1 LSKIIRHS
9 TDAPT
14 VFIGEK
20 NLDFDMEAQAEK
32 RLGVLFP
39 VVSVITDYD
48 GAKLIPIQEVFKIE
62 AHLKNEMDQERQKGY
77 EQGFKAGHDK
87 GLEEASRVL
96 EQFDHAIRDAV
107 AQRESIL
114 EEAREKVLDLIVEI
128 SRKVTFNSLEID
140 PETTLDMINGVID
153 TLIDR
158 SRLKIKVN
166 PGHLPIV
173 EQNIERFLKG
183 SATIKEIAIEADPR
197 VRHGGCFIE
206 TPSGDIDARLE
217 SQFEVIK
224 EVLVSGDE
232 ES

>member
-1 LSKIIRHS
+1 MSRIIRN
-9 TDAPT
+9 TAVAPT
-14 VFIGEK
+14 VYIGEK
-20 NLDFDMEAQAEK
+20 NLDFDREAQAEK
-32 RLGVLFP
+32 RLGMLFP

-62 AHLKNEMDQERQKGY
+62 TVLRKDLDQERQKGY
-77 EQGFKAGHDK
+77 EQGYQAGHDK
-87 GLEEASRVL
+87 GLEEATRVL
-96 EQFDHAIRDAV
+96 QQFDQAIKNAV

-128 SRKVTFNSLEID
+128 SRRVTFDSLEID
-140 PETTLDMINGVID
+140 PETTLDMINGVIN
-153 TLIDR
+153 TLVDR

-166 PGHLPIV
+166 PNHLPIV
-173 EQNIERFLKG
+173 EQNIDRFLKG

-197 VRHGGCFIE
+197 VRYGGCFIE

-224 EVLVSGDE
+224 EVLVSGE
-232 ES
+232 E

>member
-1 LSKIIRHS
+1 LSRIIRNS
-9 TDAPT
+9 AEAPT
-14 VFIGEK
+14 VYIGEK

-32 RLGVLFP
+32 RLGMLFP

-62 AHLKNEMDQERQKGY
+62 TVLKMELDQEKQKGY
-77 EQGFKAGHDK
+77 EQGYQAGHEK
-87 GLEEASRVL
+87 GLEEATRVL
-96 EQFDHAIRDAV
+96 QQFDQAIKDAV

-114 EEAREKVLDLIVEI
+114 EEARERVLDLIVDI
-128 SRKVTFNSLEID
+128 SRRVTFDSLEID
-140 PETTLDMINGVID
+140 PETTLDMINGVIN
-153 TLIDR
+153 TLSDR
-158 SRLKIKVN
+158 SRLKIRVN
-166 PGHLPIV
+166 PNHLPIV

-197 VRHGGCFIE
+197 VRYGGCFIE

-224 EVLVSGDE
+224 EVLVSGEE